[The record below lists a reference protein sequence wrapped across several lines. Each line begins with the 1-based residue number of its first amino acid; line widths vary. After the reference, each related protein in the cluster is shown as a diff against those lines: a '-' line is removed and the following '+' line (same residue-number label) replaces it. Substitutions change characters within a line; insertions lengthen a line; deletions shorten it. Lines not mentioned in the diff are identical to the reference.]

1 MPTQMPRNGRHAGAD
16 RGHAS
21 GREVRPRRH
30 GCGQPP
36 LRGGGSARD
45 RRSATSPSGS
55 AGGAASPGGS
65 GTGRFRGSSGV
76 FPTPCRRSPASSAC
90 PAAARWSRRT
100 GRRPARKHPCLES
113 SPDPAFSGGGSG
125 DRGFPQPVHIRTAV
139 RAGGARR
146 PQGCGRPAGSFRA
159 SGGGVRRPVLPHA
172 PVAERDVHG
181 HDRFPHDRGHG
192 DLVALAPFPEP
203 DVERRHLPDELTDR
217 MAYRSVIT
225 VQSDVTG
232 MLVGVDGGVPIGVG
246 MDEALQRLRFLVGNH
261 LRAYLPGV
269 AILDGGH
276 H

>member
-1 MPTQMPRNGRHAGAD
+1 MPRNGRHAGAD

-65 GTGRFRGSSGV
+65 GVGRFWGSSGV

-113 SPDPAFSGGGSG
+113 SPDPAFSGGG
-125 DRGFPQPVHIRTAV
+125 
-139 RAGGARR
+139 
-146 PQGCGRPAGSFRA
+146 
-159 SGGGVRRPVLPHA
+159 GGVRGSGSGFSTACPHPDGRPGRRSAPAARVRPSGWFVPGVRRRRPPSCPPTRAGRGEGRSRSRPVSA
-172 PVAERDVHG
+172 
-181 HDRFPHDRGHG
+181 
-192 DLVALAPFPEP
+192 
-203 DVERRHLPDELTDR
+203 
-217 MAYRSVIT
+217 
-225 VQSDVTG
+225 
-232 MLVGVDGGVPIGVG
+232 
-246 MDEALQRLRFLVGNH
+246 
-261 LRAYLPGV
+261 
-269 AILDGGH
+269 
-276 H
+276 